1 MRRNSILLD
10 AFLFV
15 AGPCAAMVAVTTAHA
30 EPAIHLVVVADT
42 LDHKIGQSVQ
52 VDMRMIEG
60 TFLGQVLEGDR
71 LKIETVD
78 RENCHPDAILRRIAA
93 VRLAP
98 EDALVVFF
106 SGHGAHDNQE
116 EQYFKFPRL
125 GAGSILTRRQ
135 VRDAIKAKGCRLGV
149 LLTDC
154 CNNMS
159 IIPKRP
165 LAPSMQAPM
174 AGAQPPISPLFQSL
188 FLETS
193 GFVDLTSSKRGERS
207 LAYPATKFA
216 GREEVYPQGG
226 LFSTSIE
233 RVLSAYRDQ
242 PLTWSD
248 VAEKTAELV
257 RLEFQRLKPDGL
269 DNEDE
274 PENPQM
280 TQTVVAHSLGL
291 RETAFTTRPVDPD
304 QVKRLPFEGG
314 MLSVGPGWGMGV
326 LGYENGGR
334 GIVVWSVNPGSPAAR
349 LGLEKG
355 DQVLKINDTTIR
367 TAKGYHQ
374 LLTDSDGIVELTFR
388 DVGTGQ
394 VRLATVTLDA
404 RRGNE
409 KPLPGKSV
417 FGASGEVVEGQGIRV
432 AAIVPGSPAA
442 LVGLDPGD
450 VIIDINGAR
459 VRTMAQYYEA
469 VRQSPDEMW
478 FTVLNVRTG
487 KPLGTVVQLD
497 RMEPGRGNFTFGIHA
512 CEAQGGLYIWAT
524 HPDGP
529 AARLRLEQGDMILS
543 IDGVAT
549 NTVDAYRS
557 AILASNGTIDLTFR
571 DVRTGEVRREKV
583 TLDRGA
589 RSRNQPKLRPGLGV
603 QTEDLPGKGVKVVAI
618 VPNSPAALL
627 QLDQGDIVTHIN
639 GRFVDNLADFR
650 QAIESSDDEMVF
662 TLINI
667 RTGQS
672 LGEVVQLDH

>member
-1 MRRNSILLD
+1 
-10 AFLFV
+10 
-15 AGPCAAMVAVTTAHA
+15 
-30 EPAIHLVVVADT
+30 
-42 LDHKIGQSVQ
+42 
-52 VDMRMIEG
+52 
-60 TFLGQVLEGDR
+60 
-71 LKIETVD
+71 
-78 RENCHPDAILRRIAA
+78 
-93 VRLAP
+93 
-98 EDALVVFF
+98 
-106 SGHGAHDNQE
+106 
-116 EQYFKFPRL
+116 
-125 GAGSILTRRQ
+125 
-135 VRDAIKAKGCRLGV
+135 
-149 LLTDC
+149 
-154 CNNMS
+154 MS
-159 IIPKRP
+159 IIPKHP
-165 LAPSMQAPM
+165 LAPSMQAP
-174 AGAQPPISPLFQSL
+174 GRVEQPPFSPLFRSL

-226 LFSTSIE
+226 LFSTSIV
-233 RVLSAYRDQ
+233 RVLSAYQDQ

-314 MLSVGPGWGMGV
+314 MLRVGPGWGMGV

-334 GIVVWSVNPGSPAAR
+334 GIVVWSANPGSPAAR

-388 DVGTGQ
+388 DVRTGQ

-432 AAIVPGSPAA
+432 VAIVPGSPAA

-450 VIIDINGAR
+450 VIIDINGVR
-459 VRTMAQYYEA
+459 VRTMAKYDEA

-497 RMEPGRGNFTFGIHA
+497 RVEPGRGNFTFGIHA
-512 CEAQGGLYIWAT
+512 CESQGGLYIWAT
-524 HPDGP
+524 HPGRP
-529 AARLRLEQGDMILS
+529 GRAAETRARRHDPVDRRRRDQHRRRVPVGHPGLERHHRSHLSGRANRGSPPRQGHS
-543 IDGVAT
+543 RSGGAVA
-549 NTVDAYRS
+549 
-557 AILASNGTIDLTFR
+557 AIT
-571 DVRTGEVRREKV
+571 
-583 TLDRGA
+583 
-589 RSRNQPKLRPGLGV
+589 PKLRPGLGV

-627 QLDQGDIVTHIN
+627 QLDPGDIVTHIN

-672 LGEVVQLDH
+672 LGEVVQLDR

>member
-1 MRRNSILLD
+1 M
-10 AFLFV
+10 
-15 AGPCAAMVAVTTAHA
+15 
-30 EPAIHLVVVADT
+30 
-42 LDHKIGQSVQ
+42 
-52 VDMRMIEG
+52 
-60 TFLGQVLEGDR
+60 
-71 LKIETVD
+71 
-78 RENCHPDAILRRIAA
+78 
-93 VRLAP
+93 
-98 EDALVVFF
+98 
-106 SGHGAHDNQE
+106 
-116 EQYFKFPRL
+116 
-125 GAGSILTRRQ
+125 
-135 VRDAIKAKGCRLGV
+135 
-149 LLTDC
+149 
-154 CNNMS
+154 
-159 IIPKRP
+159 
-165 LAPSMQAPM
+165 
-174 AGAQPPISPLFQSL
+174 
-188 FLETS
+188 
-193 GFVDLTSSKRGERS
+193 
-207 LAYPATKFA
+207 
-216 GREEVYPQGG
+216 
-226 LFSTSIE
+226 
-233 RVLSAYRDQ
+233 
-242 PLTWSD
+242 
-248 VAEKTAELV
+248 

-304 QVKRLPFEGG
+304 QVDRPPFRGG

-334 GIVVWSVNPGSPAAR
+334 GIVVWSANPGSPAAR

-388 DVGTGQ
+388 DVRTGQ

-409 KPLPGKSV
+409 KPLPAKSV
-417 FGASGEVVEGQGIRV
+417 FGASGEVAEGQGIRV
-432 AAIVPGSPAA
+432 VAIVPGSPAA

-459 VRTMAQYYEA
+459 VHTMAQYDET

-512 CEAQGGLYIWAT
+512 SEAQDGLYIWAT

-543 IDGVAT
+543 IDGIAT

-571 DVRTGEVRREKV
+571 DVRTGEVRRDKV
-583 TLDRGA
+583 ALDQGA
-589 RSRNQPKLRPGLGV
+589 GPGNHALLHVNFGV
-603 QTEDLPGKGVKVVAI
+603 QGEPVPGRGIKVSAVVA
-618 VPNSPAALL
+618 NSPAALVR
-627 QLDQGDIVTHIN
+627 LDPGDIVTHIN
-639 GRFVDNLADFR
+639 GRFVNNMADFR
-650 QAIESSDDEMVF
+650 EAIASSDDEMRF
-662 TLINI
+662 TLINV
-667 RTGQS
+667 RTGQP
-672 LGEVVQLDH
+672 LGMVVQLDQ